1 MNNRYLAPALAAL
14 FAVASPTQAQT
25 GMEAFNPMTM
35 LAPMMTPLG
44 AMMVPMTVPNAAPM
58 NNPMNALNPAAM
70 FNPGMFNP
78 ATMFNPAMLNPA
90 MFNPG
95 MFNPA
100 MFNPGMLPAMPA
112 MPSYAA
118 PTGMVPFSGLQA
130 APQAYGM
137 PAQMANPYAGMLPFS
152 LPTQPNPAAYPM
164 FPGFPMQF
172 PGSR

>member
-1 MNNRYLAPALAAL
+1 MDNRYLAPALASL
-14 FAVASPTQAQT
+14 FAVAFPTHAQT
-25 GMEAFNPMTM
+25 GMEAFNPMAM
-35 LAPMMTPLG
+35 LAPMMTPLC
-44 AMMVPMTVPNAAPM
+44 AMMVPMTAPM
-58 NNPMNALNPAAM
+58 NNPMNA
-70 FNPGMFNP
+70 FNP

-100 MFNPGMLPAMPA
+100 MLPA

-118 PTGMVPFSGLQA
+118 PAGMVPFSGLQA

-137 PAQMANPYAGMLPFS
+137 PTQMANPYAGMLPFS
-152 LPTQPNPAAYPM
+152 MPTQLNPAAFPM
-164 FPGFPMQF
+164 FPGFPLPF

>member
-1 MNNRYLAPALAAL
+1 MNSRYLAPTLAAL
-14 FAVASPTQAQT
+14 FAVASPTHAQT

-44 AMMVPMTVPNAAPM
+44 AMMVPMTAPM
-58 NNPMNALNPAAM
+58 NNPTNAFNPAAM

-78 ATMFNPAMLNPA
+78 ATMFNPA

-152 LPTQPNPAAYPM
+152 LPTQPSPAAYPM
-164 FPGFPMQF
+164 FPGFPIQF